1 MADGLL
7 DVATSTARHV
17 AVAIDAAGGAGNRRY
32 TYLVPDELA
41 DLAAGE
47 AVLVEFGRRQAIGVV
62 LGDAPPLEGV
72 TAKPVTGRVR
82 ADGPL
87 VPPLALRLVDWISDH
102 YLAPP
107 ALVIRAILPPGLL
120 ERLELVVERTVEPEP
135 ADLAPAD
142 RDLLAQLERGGR
154 PARNLVSAD
163 GRVAL
168 LRRLRALA
176 DRALVTI
183 DWTLVA
189 AAVGPR
195 YERWVRLTDDGRA
208 AARSIAAGGTVPGR
222 PLGSRQVAALAELL
236 RDSPDPTHPGLAG
249 AALGERHGTAALAS
263 LARRG
268 LVAIDVRERPRRP
281 L

>member
-7 DVATSTARHV
+7 DVPASTARHV

-41 DLAAGE
+41 DLVAGE

-62 LGDAPPLEGV
+62 LGDAPPPEGV
-72 TAKPVTGRVR
+72 TAKPIAGRVR

-135 ADLAPAD
+135 VDLAPAD

-176 DRALVTI
+176 TK
-183 DWTLVA
+183 
-189 AAVGPR
+189 PR
-195 YERWVRLTDDGRA
+195 K
-208 AARSIAAGGTVPGR
+208 
-222 PLGSRQVAALAELL
+222 SR
-236 RDSPDPTHPGLAG
+236 
-249 AALGERHGTAALAS
+249 TAIS
-263 LARRG
+263 
-268 LVAIDVRERPRRP
+268 V
-281 L
+281 